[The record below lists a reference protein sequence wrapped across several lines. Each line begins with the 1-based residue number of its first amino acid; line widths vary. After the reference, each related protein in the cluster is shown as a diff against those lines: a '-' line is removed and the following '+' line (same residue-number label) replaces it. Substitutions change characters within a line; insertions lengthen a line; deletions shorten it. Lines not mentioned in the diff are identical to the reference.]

1 MWNIVSSQ
9 LQCVSDIQILY
20 RVGQKSRT
28 VCCFLVDLC
37 VSERE
42 DVVHQIKGSNDQQ
55 LQKDLTKLLNG
66 LIARMEVKGEQIVKL
81 KRCQDLVTVHLLLL
95 CD

>member
-1 MWNIVSSQ
+1 M
-9 LQCVSDIQILY
+9 
-20 RVGQKSRT
+20 
-28 VCCFLVDLC
+28 DLC
-37 VSERE
+37 ASERE
-42 DVVHQIKGSNDQQ
+42 DVVQQIKGSNDQQ